1 MQNRFDSEGP
11 FWIGN
16 NEVIANIGMTGNIPE
31 DSDLYGY
38 AHLHLEIREYNR
50 YKNPFLLF
58 NQQILV
64 IHD

>member
-1 MQNRFDSEGP
+1 
-11 FWIGN
+11 
-16 NEVIANIGMTGNIPE
+16 MTGNIPE
-31 DSDLYGY
+31 DSDQYGY